1 MLATILGRGNIIE
14 NAENAVGKYNEEVN
28 KEKETLNSIEKF
40 LIEKTDINEPIVRAK
55 QESITIIFG
64 EKHDLSNYF
73 EIDANGALNIKDI
86 VYSIQDTSTLP
97 VGEHVVT
104 CTATKENG
112 KSSSASILIIVKL
125 AYTEQSWTEAGTYS
139 WTCPDKTYRI
149 RIALCGGGGGSAI
162 GNAGTATAGNGE
174 SSSFG
179 DLISV
184 SGGNGGES
192 SSGQG
197 GTGGTPNGRNG
208 AYSSGSLQTINGGTG
223 FELSF
228 TLSNGAYGSGGNGW
242 IDKRGAVIST
252 GGSGGYY
259 TGYIDVIPNQTY
271 TIIVGK
277 NGSNSINSWD
287 VNDSVWGGSSGFVLI
302 GFGGDI

>member
-1 MLATILGRGNIIE
+1 MLCRNFPRQVPELVEKREEDDAVIATARATIWAFTYRMLRPYFE
-14 NAENAVGKYNEEVN
+14 TTTGKSLQKGIKV
-28 KEKETLNSIEKF
+28 L
-40 LIEKTDINEPIVRAK
+40 VRA
-55 QESITIIFG
+55 
-64 EKHDLSNYF
+64 
-73 EIDANGALNIKDI
+73 EIVFHELYGYSLNIKDI
-86 VYSIQDTSTLP
+86 VYSIQDTSTLS

-112 KSSSASILIIVKL
+112 KSSSANILIIVKL

-162 GNAGTATAGNGE
+162 GNGGTATAGNGE

-259 TGYIDVIPNQTY
+259 TGYIDVTPNQTY
-271 TIIVGK
+271 TIMVGK